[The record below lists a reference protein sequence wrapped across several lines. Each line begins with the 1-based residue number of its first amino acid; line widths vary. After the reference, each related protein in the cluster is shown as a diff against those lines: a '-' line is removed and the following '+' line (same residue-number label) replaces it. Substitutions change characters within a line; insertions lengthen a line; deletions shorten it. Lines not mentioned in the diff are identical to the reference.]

1 MKKVSSK
8 CWEYKGFS
16 ILKEDTYSEFPY
28 VVYDD
33 EGFSLEA
40 FRNLDDCKKF
50 IDECIKG

>member
-8 CWEYKGFS
+8 CWEYKGFTILKDS
-16 ILKEDTYSEFPY
+16 ILLFPY
-28 VVYDD
+28 IVYDD

-50 IDECIKG
+50 IDNIA